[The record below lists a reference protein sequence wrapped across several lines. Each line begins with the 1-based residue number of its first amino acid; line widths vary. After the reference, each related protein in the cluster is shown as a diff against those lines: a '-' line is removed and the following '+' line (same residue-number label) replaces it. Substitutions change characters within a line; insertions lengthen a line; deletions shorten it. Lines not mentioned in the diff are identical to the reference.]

1 MFSLQ
6 VLGTVA
12 QLERAL
18 IAKRTRAGLRRG
30 NPAAIRTLRASWDVR
45 HLKGVLM
52 QLDARLLTVRR
63 MRPGQPWTTTCGY

>member
-18 IAKRTRAGLRRG
+18 IYVANVDWKDLKPLMGRVSFLMKR
-30 NPAAIRTLRASWDVR
+30 
-45 HLKGVLM
+45 
-52 QLDARLLTVRR
+52 
-63 MRPGQPWTTTCGY
+63 